1 MATALLIST
10 EDIKKF
16 TILNGNLEVDEFIQY
31 IKIAQDI
38 TIQNYIGTKLYE
50 KFQTLIID
58 DELDLAGNENYL
70 SLLTTHIKPMLV
82 HWAMVHYLPFASY
95 KVQNKGVFKHT
106 SESAISVEKNE
117 IDFLIEKER
126 DIAEHYTQRF
136 IKYMCENSTLFPEY
150 TSNTGSDVYPD
161 KDAHFSGWVL

>member
-10 EDIKKF
+10 EQIKKF

-38 TIQNYIGTKLYE
+38 SIQNYIGTKLYD
-50 KFQTLIID
+50 KFQSLIID
-58 DELDLAGNENYL
+58 GDLEDVGNEKYL
-70 SLLTTHIKPMLV
+70 ELLTTHIQPMLI
-82 HWAMVHYLPFASY
+82 HYAMVHYLPFASY
-95 KVQNKGVFKHT
+95 KVQNKGVFKHN
-106 SESAISVEKNE
+106 SESATGVEKNE

-136 IKYMCENSTLFPEY
+136 IKHMCENSTLFPEY
-150 TSNTGSDVYPD
+150 TTNTGDDVQPD
-161 KDAHFSGWVL
+161 KDAFFSGWVL

>member
-10 EDIKKF
+10 EQIKKF

-38 TIQNYIGTKLYE
+38 SIQNYIGTKLYD
-50 KFQTLIID
+50 KYQSLIID
-58 DELDLAGNENYL
+58 GELEDVGNEKYL
-70 SLLTTHIKPMLV
+70 ELLTTHIQPMLI
-82 HWAMVHYLPFASY
+82 HYAMVHYLPFASY
-95 KVQNKGVFKHT
+95 KVQNKGVFKHN
-106 SESAISVEKNE
+106 SESATGVEKNE

-150 TSNTGSDVYPD
+150 TTNTGDDVQPD
-161 KDAHFSGWVL
+161 KDAFFSGWVL